1 MAALPLH
8 LRRYGDPGQTPVLL
22 LHGLFGSSANWHSIA
37 RRLAQRRPVLVPDLR
52 NHGDSPHD
60 PVMTY
65 AAMGDDLGALL
76 EREAIER
83 AVVVGHSMG
92 GKAAMWLTLHHPER
106 IEAVGVVDIA
116 PLTYPSGF
124 ETLIDALLALPLQT
138 LTSRGDADRQLAVAI
153 PNAAIRGYVLQN
165 LRRDGQ
171 QWRWRPNLPV
181 IAAALPAIRAFP
193 DAHDQQFTGP
203 ALFLYGTRSDY
214 VGARA
219 LAAIRERFPLAR
231 LRAVA
236 NAGHWVY
243 ADQPDAFIGA
253 LEGFL
258 DGL

>member
-1 MAALPLH
+1 
-8 LRRYGDPGQTPVLL
+8 
-22 LHGLFGSSANWHSIA
+22 
-37 RRLAQRRPVLVPDLR
+37 
-52 NHGDSPHD
+52 
-60 PVMTY
+60 
-65 AAMGDDLGALL
+65 
-76 EREAIER
+76 
-83 AVVVGHSMG
+83 MG

-106 IEAVGVVDIA
+106 IAAVGVLDIA

-138 LTSRGDADRQLAVAI
+138 LSSRGDADRQLADAI

-165 LRRDGQ
+165 LRRDGPH
-171 QWRWRPNLPV
+171 WRWRLNLPA
-181 IAAALPAIRAFP
+181 IAAALPKIRAFP

-214 VGARA
+214 VDARA
-219 LAAIRERFPLAR
+219 LAAIRKHFPLAR